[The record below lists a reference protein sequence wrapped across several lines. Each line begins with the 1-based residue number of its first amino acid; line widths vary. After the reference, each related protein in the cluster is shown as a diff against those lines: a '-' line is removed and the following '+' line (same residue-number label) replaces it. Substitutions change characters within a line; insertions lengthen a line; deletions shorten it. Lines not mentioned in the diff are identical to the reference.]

1 MRWTHERVRARL
13 PGVVDGTLPAWRRRL
28 LERHLVR
35 CEPCAAELDRQRA
48 VAEGLRELADTDAGP
63 QPDPPAELLES
74 ILERV
79 HDPGLRQRAAGP
91 ARGAVSG
98 ARPELSV
105 AAVVLS
111 ALIVYLVW
119 RAARAVVDRLDGSG
133 HGSNAD

>member
-1 MRWTHERVRARL
+1 MRWMHERVRARL
-13 PGVVDGTLPAWRRRL
+13 PRVVEGTLPAWRRRL
-28 LERHLVR
+28 LERHLAG
-35 CEPCAAELDRQRA
+35 CEPCAAELERQRA

-63 QPDPPAELLES
+63 QHEPPEELLES

-98 ARPELSV
+98 ARPELSI
-105 AAVVLS
+105 AAIVLS

-119 RAARAVVDRLDGSG
+119 RAASAIADRIERPER
-133 HGSNAD
+133 